1 MTIEN
6 LEIDCMQEATQY
18 TADRYTVAQSPGEF
32 WSHIYLDMELKQ
44 RNLVVL
50 CVWANLLSMAHSAK
64 RINQT
69 INSEFSTNNSN

>member
-6 LEIDCMQEATQY
+6 LEIDCMQETTQY
-18 TADRYTVAQSPGEF
+18 TVDRYTVAQSPGEF